1 LRPIHS
7 LEKKMR
13 TPLLALALALVLPCT
28 AAGQRHA
35 EPDSVAVRRV
45 VEQVAESFDHND
57 PDLLDRLTT
66 DDYTFVTPAGTIQT
80 KEQRLAPMRSG
91 QLHYTSARY
100 DEIVVRVYGATAVA
114 TARVVVQSRMGTTDM
129 SGAFRAT
136 LVLSKIHGRW
146 LMVASHA
153 SALAR

>member
-1 LRPIHS
+1 
-7 LEKKMR
+7 MR
-13 TPLLALALALVLPCT
+13 TALVLALALTLPCT
-28 AAGQRHA
+28 AACQRSA

-45 VEQVAESFDHND
+45 VEQVAASFDQND
-57 PDLLDRLTT
+57 ADLLDRLTS
-66 DDYTFVTPAGTIQT
+66 DDYTFVAPSGAIQT
-80 KEQRLAPMRSG
+80 KAQRLAPMRSG

-100 DEIVVRVYGATAVA
+100 DEIVVRVYGTAAVA
-114 TARVVVQSRMGTTDM
+114 TARVVVQARMGATDA

-136 LVLSKIHGRW
+136 LVMSRIRGRW

>member
-1 LRPIHS
+1 
-7 LEKKMR
+7 MR
-13 TPLLALALALVLPCT
+13 TRLLAFALAFALPCP
-28 AAGQRHA
+28 AAAQHRGEA
-35 EPDSVAVRRV
+35 DSVAVRRV
-45 VEQVAESFDHND
+45 VEQVAASFDHND

-80 KEQRLAPMRSG
+80 KAQRLAPMRSG
-91 QLHYTSARY
+91 QLRYTSARY
-100 DEIVVRVYGATAVA
+100 DEIVVRVYGTTAVA
-114 TARVVVQSRMGTTDM
+114 TARVVVQSRMGTTDT

-136 LVLSKIHGRW
+136 LVLAKIRGRW